1 MEEIKSSYGT
11 ISAKEL
17 ALKYGVSKSRIS
29 QIWMKAELKGHRSYI
44 YNFNHNYFEKIDS
57 PDKAYFLGLL
67 AADGC
72 VYRRKNG
79 SKSQAMIKLTLQEKD
94 KDIL

>member
-1 MEEIKSSYGT
+1 MIGGGERALGGGEGHEY
-11 ISAKEL
+11 KEFKDSQKAGEVVL
-17 ALKYGVSKSRIS
+17 RIARL
-29 QIWMKAELKGHRSYI
+29 M
-44 YNFNHNYFEKIDS
+44 EKIDS